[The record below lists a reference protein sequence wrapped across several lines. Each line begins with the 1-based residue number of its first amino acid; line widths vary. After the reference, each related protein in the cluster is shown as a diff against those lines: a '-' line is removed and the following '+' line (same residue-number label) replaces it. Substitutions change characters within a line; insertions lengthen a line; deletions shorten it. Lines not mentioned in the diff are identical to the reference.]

1 MKALTNRELT
11 YFCSQLALIL
21 RSGIS
26 PAEGLSLMMDD
37 TSGKE
42 GNELLKSLSDRLGEG
57 AMLHEALSESGLF
70 PEYMCAMTEIGENS
84 GRLDEVMESLSS
96 YFRRE
101 EDLSRNIR
109 SAVTYPLV
117 MLGMMLAVMAVLVL
131 KVMPVFRQVF
141 SQLGTEMT
149 GLPGAVLE
157 LGASLSRY
165 SFIFLILA
173 LIAVSVLIFFCFTKT
188 GREKRASFSEHFFA
202 TRKLSE
208 KIACSRFASAM
219 YLSLSSGL
227 DVDQSLEMSERLTG
241 HTAVR
246 SRIAQIRALT
256 AEGAGFAEALGRSGL
271 FPGIYAHMLAVGFR
285 TGATDTVLKQISEQY
300 EEEIE
305 QQMESFVAK
314 LEPTLVAFL
323 SVVTGMILLSVM
335 LPLMGIMTNI
345 G

>member
-109 SAVTYPLV
+109 SAVTYPLI

-173 LIAVSVLIFFCFTKT
+173 LIAASVLIFFCFTKT

-227 DVDQSLEMSERLTG
+227 DMDQSLEMSERLTG
-241 HTAVR
+241 IRLYVPGSRDPR
-246 SRIAQIRALT
+246 SDGGWRGLCGSAWQIRD
-256 AEGAGFAEALGRSGL
+256 